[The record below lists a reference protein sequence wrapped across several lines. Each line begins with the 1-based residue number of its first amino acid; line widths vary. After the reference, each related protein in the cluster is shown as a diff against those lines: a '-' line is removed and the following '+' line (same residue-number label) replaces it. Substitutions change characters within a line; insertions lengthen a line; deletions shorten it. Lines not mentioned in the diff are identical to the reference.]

1 MLKKILFQEKTTMPI
16 LIALLIILTASNTAA
31 DVRFITETENTADYE
46 KFQKLN
52 PKYNPQ
58 PDDYTLN
65 NEQRCRTEGYTYK
78 RCSDGMLPADP
89 CPYDGSLFANCCP
102 DTYRYS
108 AAECRA
114 MGKEIGKYSCG
125 GFYKCQ

>member
-1 MLKKILFQEKTTMPI
+1 MPMPI
-16 LIALLIILTASNTAA
+16 LIALLIALTGFNAAA

-52 PKYNPQ
+52 PKYAPQ
-58 PDDYTLN
+58 ADNYALDD
-65 NEQRCRTEGYTYK
+65 ERRCRAEGYTYQK
-78 RCSDGMLPADP
+78 CDDGMLLADP
-89 CPYDGSLFANCCP
+89 CPYDRSLYVNCCP

-114 MGKEIGKYSCG
+114 MGKGLGEYSCG

>member
-1 MLKKILFQEKTTMPI
+1 MPMSI
-16 LIALLIILTASNTAA
+16 LIALLIALTGFNAAA

-52 PKYNPQ
+52 PKYAPQ
-58 PDDYTLN
+58 ADNYALDD
-65 NEQRCRTEGYTYK
+65 ERRCRAEGYTYQK
-78 RCSDGMLPADP
+78 CDDGMLLADP
-89 CPYDGSLFANCCP
+89 CPYDHSLYANCCP

-114 MGKEIGKYSCG
+114 MGKGLGEYSCG